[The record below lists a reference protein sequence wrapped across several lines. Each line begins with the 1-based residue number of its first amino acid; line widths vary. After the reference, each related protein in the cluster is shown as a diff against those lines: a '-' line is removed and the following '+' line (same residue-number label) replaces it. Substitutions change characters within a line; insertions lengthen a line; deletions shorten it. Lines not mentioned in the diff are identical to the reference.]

1 MDKNMLHTTDEMI
14 KLINQTYNTY
24 HSKTVKLNT
33 EERLKNIGDAYLKL
47 LELGKNNFLD
57 EATKYY
63 KIRSKSDKK
72 LLKIQEK
79 SINEIKKCL
88 NDVFPDYYIMPA
100 SSFSSKTHLVG
111 DSDIDL
117 MIRIKSITIND
128 IIKITNKLG
137 KCGYMFKSIGTPEDE
152 KLRYIIHGKIIN
164 GVEIEV
170 KVRDYEASEFIANLH
185 KYLDSKLTKEQQIFT
200 TYIKYLM
207 KNGGYKNEYWKF
219 KLIYN
224 EYGLYKTKSSLL
236 MLPLV

>member
-1 MDKNMLHTTDEMI
+1 MDKTLDPKEEMI

-24 HSKTVKLNT
+24 HSKIVKLNT
-33 EERLKNIGDAYLKL
+33 EERLKNIGNVYLKL
-47 LELGKNNFLD
+47 LELAKNNFLD

-63 KIRSKSDKK
+63 KTRSKSDKK
-72 LLKIQEK
+72 LLKIQQK
-79 SINEIKKCL
+79 SLNEIKKCL

-117 MIRIKSITIND
+117 MIRIKSMTFND

-137 KCGYMFKSIGTPEDE
+137 NCGYIFKSIGTPEDE

-207 KNGGYKNEYWKF
+207 KNGNYKDEYWKF
-219 KLIYN
+219 KLICY

-236 MLPLV
+236 LLPLV